1 MSLEIPASAE
11 AVSSAKHPTASGAE
25 RRRRKRA
32 KIAVPVHIRGGIER
46 ADTFEDLGNSVDAS
60 RDGLLLSTSR
70 DGYWVGQPLL
80 VTFPFSSTP
89 TAINTPRKAKV
100 VRSTLMPDSLYAL
113 AVQFQPENGKSGS
126 SPWASTPFPNQV
138 RVLAV
143 ESDPRMAS
151 TMRDLLQQDGYHV
164 VFVSTTQQALDILR
178 SETPDVFLAE
188 VECGEIS
195 GQDLCAIVKTNERL
209 RHIPVILLTR
219 SALPSDY
226 SAGHLLGAV
235 VCMAKPC
242 QPERLQHAIHLV
254 APPTSQR
261 PAYSPRFNVSPFVR
275 ISKYSAE

>member
-1 MSLEIPASAE
+1 MSSEIPASAE
-11 AVSSAKHPTASGAE
+11 VMSSAKHPAASGAE

-32 KIAVPVHIRGGIER
+32 RIAVPVHIRGGIER

-70 DGYWVGQPLL
+70 DGYWAGQPLL
-80 VTFPFSSTP
+80 VTFPFSNAP

-100 VRSTLMPDSLYAL
+100 IRSTLTPDSLYAL
-113 AVQFQPENGKSGS
+113 GVQFQPEHGKNGS

-178 SETPDVFLAE
+178 SETPDVLLAE

-226 SAGHLLGAV
+226 SAGRLLGAV

-261 PAYSPRFNVSPFVR
+261 PAYSPRFNVSSFVR

>member
-1 MSLEIPASAE
+1 MSSEMLAGAE
-11 AVSSAKHPTASGAE
+11 VVSSAKGPAAPGAE
-25 RRRRKRA
+25 RRRLRRA
-32 KIAVPVHIRGGIER
+32 KITVPVHIRGGIER
-46 ADTFEDLGNSVDAS
+46 VDTFEDLGNSVDAS
-60 RDGLLLSTSR
+60 RDGLLLSTTR
-70 DGYWVGQPLL
+70 DGYWIGQPLL
-80 VTFPFSSTP
+80 VTFPYSGTP

-100 VRSTLMPDSLYAL
+100 VRCTVMPDSLYAL
-113 AVQFQPENGKSGS
+113 AVQFQPENGKNGS
-126 SPWASTPFPNQV
+126 SAWASTPFPTQV

-151 TMRDLLQQDGYHV
+151 TMRDLLQQDGYHA

-178 SETPDVFLAE
+178 SETPDVLLAE

-242 QPERLQHAIHLV
+242 QPERLQRAVHLV

-261 PAYSPRFNVSPFVR
+261 PAYSPRFNMNSFVR

>member
-1 MSLEIPASAE
+1 MSSEIPAGAE
-11 AVSSAKHPTASGAE
+11 VVSSAKLPAVSGAE

-46 ADTFEDLGNSVDAS
+46 ADAFEDLGNSVDAS

-70 DGYWVGQPLL
+70 DGYWAGQPLL
-80 VTFPFSSTP
+80 VTFPFSNTP
-89 TAINTPRKAKV
+89 TAINTPRKARV
-100 VRSTLMPDSLYAL
+100 IRSTLMHDSLYAL
-113 AVQFQPENGKSGS
+113 AVQFQPENGKNVS

-178 SETPDVFLAE
+178 SETPDVLLAE

-226 SAGHLLGAV
+226 SAGRLLGAV

-242 QPERLQHAIHLV
+242 QPERLQRAIHLV
-254 APPTSQR
+254 VPPTSQR
-261 PAYSPRFNVSPFVR
+261 PAYSPRFNASPFVR